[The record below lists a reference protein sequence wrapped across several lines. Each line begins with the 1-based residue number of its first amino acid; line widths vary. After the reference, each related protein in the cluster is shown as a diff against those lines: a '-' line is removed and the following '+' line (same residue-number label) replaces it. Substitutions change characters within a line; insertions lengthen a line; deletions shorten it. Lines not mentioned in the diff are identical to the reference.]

1 MIISATQYNAES
13 DISVRMHWTES
24 NDPFVMRL
32 SLGTSVHL
40 SVADAKR
47 LLLELTAVLDEWEK
61 LESDE

>member
-13 DISVRMHWTES
+13 DIKVRMHEPQS
-24 NDPFVMRL
+24 DDPFVMRL
-32 SLGTSVHL
+32 AFGTSVHI

-47 LLLELTAVLDEWEK
+47 LLLDLTAVLDEWEK